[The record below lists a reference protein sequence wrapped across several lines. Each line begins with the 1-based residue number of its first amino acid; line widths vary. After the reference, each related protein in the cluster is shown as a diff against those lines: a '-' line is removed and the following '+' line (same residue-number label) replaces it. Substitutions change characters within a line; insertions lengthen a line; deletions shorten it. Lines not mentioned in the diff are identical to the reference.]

1 TPVWPLTLSTAPPP
15 PPDPVVGSGLSAL
28 TARKTPSSS
37 LNMMV
42 VAMSL
47 AHNRRDEN
55 LGGRAVDGRRG
66 GVIVIDANPLAL
78 FASVHEHAWL
88 SVSQPHDPPVAQEP
102 RTSRYGAGAMDWIR
116 YQATSACRRA
126 RSARRSRR
134 DGPWSRSRRS
144 RTRPR

>member
-1 TPVWPLTLSTAPPP
+1 MLPPAGSPSTVTSMSSEVSVTSPVWPLTLSTAPPP

-55 LGGRAVDGRRG
+55 LGGRAVDGRRE
-66 GVIVIDANPLAL
+66 GVIVIHGNPLAVL
-78 FASVHEHAWL
+78 VSVREQACVSVAHACY
-88 SVSQPHDPPVAQEP
+88 STVSQKP
-102 RTSRYGAGAMDWIR
+102 RTFRYGALAMDWIR
-116 YQATSACRRA
+116 CQPT
-126 RSARRSRR
+126 
-134 DGPWSRSRRS
+134 
-144 RTRPR
+144 

>member
-1 TPVWPLTLSTAPPP
+1 MLPPAGSPSTVTSMSSEVSVTSPVWPLTLSTAPPP

-55 LGGRAVDGRRG
+55 LGGRAVDGRRE
-66 GVIVIDANPLAL
+66 GVIVIHGKPLAVRL
-78 FASVHEHAWL
+78 SLNARARL
-88 SVSQPHDPPVAQEP
+88 SVSQPRDSTVTQKP
-102 RTSRYGAGAMDWIR
+102 RTFRYGALAMDWIR
-116 YQATSACRRA
+116 CQPT
-126 RSARRSRR
+126 
-134 DGPWSRSRRS
+134 
-144 RTRPR
+144 